1 MVGVL
6 DFFFVTVF
14 LVTGVVSGWGYSAY
28 VFSLLLYLKELVS
41 MKSMSSAG
49 ACWSYLSSSRASWKA
64 SSWWAFLRSFGNN
77 RSISRASG
85 SDLLE
90 ICSADLDLL
99 ERFEDSLFPNV
110 MILVSDEELP
120 LFFSFFGLALEEKF
134 YTGTLSSSS
143 PFPEKVAELFWLT
156 ESDES

>member
-1 MVGVL
+1 M
-6 DFFFVTVF
+6 
-14 LVTGVVSGWGYSAY
+14 
-28 VFSLLLYLKELVS
+28 
-41 MKSMSSAG
+41 
-49 ACWSYLSSSRASWKA
+49 
-64 SSWWAFLRSFGNN
+64 RSFGNN

-110 MILVSDEELP
+110 MILVSDEELF

-143 PFPEKVAELFWLT
+143 PFPEKVAELF
-156 ESDES
+156 